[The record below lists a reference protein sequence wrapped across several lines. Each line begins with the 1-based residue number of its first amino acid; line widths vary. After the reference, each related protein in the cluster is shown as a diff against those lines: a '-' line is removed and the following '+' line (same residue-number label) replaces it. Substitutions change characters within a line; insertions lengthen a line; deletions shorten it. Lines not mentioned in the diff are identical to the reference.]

1 MSVHLQSYLHSYLS
15 YNESGEIMN
24 LSYQIDKD
32 DYYDNVL
39 HVLKEQF
46 LLSDRLITKLK
57 KANQI
62 YLNNLPTY
70 TKKSVTVGDTVSVL
84 IDFEEDNSNIVASNI
99 PLNIIYE
106 DDYLLVINKSANIAV
121 HPSILHFDNSLSN
134 GVKFYFDKLGL
145 KKKIR
150 IVNRLDRNTSGI
162 VVFAKNEYIQEC
174 LIKQMKTKELK
185 KEYLAIV
192 EGILESKSDTLTFP
206 IARKEGSIIERTV
219 SSDGDSAITHYDIVK
234 EFNNLSLVHIT
245 LGTGR
250 THQIRVHFSYIG
262 HPILGDTL
270 YGRPSELINRQA
282 LHSYKLTFTHPV
294 TKKVLS
300 LEAPLPNDIKNILN
314 NQQRK
319 ERCNRSFLLL
329 AYKIF
334 VSFNNISSCI
344 FCSSLNNVSISS
356 SLFFKI
362 SFTLL
367 KKSFNIFIKSS
378 LLFFK

>member
-1 MSVHLQSYLHSYLS
+1 
-15 YNESGEIMN
+15 MN

-32 DYYDNVL
+32 EHYDNVL

-46 LLSDRLITKLK
+46 FLSDRLITKLK
-57 KANQI
+57 KANKI
-62 YLNNLPTY
+62 YLNSLPTY

-106 DDYLLVINKSANIAV
+106 DDYLLVINKPANIAI

-185 KEYLAIV
+185 KEYLAIAK
-192 EGILESKSDTLTFP
+192 GILKSKSDTLNFP

-219 SSDGDSAITHYDIVK
+219 SSDGDSAITHYDVVK
-234 EFNNLSLVHIT
+234 EFNNLSLVHIV
-245 LGTGR
+245 LETGR
-250 THQIRVHFSYIG
+250 THQIRVHFSHIG

-270 YGRPSELINRQA
+270 YGSPSKLINRQA
-282 LHSYKLTFTHPV
+282 LHSYKLTFIHPV
-294 TKKVLS
+294 TKKVVS
-300 LEAPLPNDIKNILN
+300 LEAPLPNDIKNIIN
-314 NQQRK
+314 N
-319 ERCNRSFLLL
+319 
-329 AYKIF
+329 
-334 VSFNNISSCI
+334 
-344 FCSSLNNVSISS
+344 
-356 SLFFKI
+356 
-362 SFTLL
+362 
-367 KKSFNIFIKSS
+367 
-378 LLFFK
+378 

>member
-1 MSVHLQSYLHSYLS
+1 
-15 YNESGEIMN
+15 MN

-32 DYYDNVL
+32 EHYDNVL

-57 KANQI
+57 KANKI
-62 YLNNLPTY
+62 YLNDLQTY
-70 TKKSVTVGDTVSVL
+70 TKKSLTVGDTVSVL

-106 DDYLLVINKSANIAV
+106 DDYLLVINKPANIAI

-185 KEYLAIV
+185 KEYLAIAK
-192 EGILESKSDTLTFP
+192 GILESKSGTLNFP

-219 SSDGDSAITHYDIVK
+219 SSDGDSAITHYDVVK
-234 EFNNLSLVHIT
+234 EFNNLSLVHIV
-245 LGTGR
+245 LETGR
-250 THQIRVHFSYIG
+250 THQIRVHFSHIG

-270 YGRPSELINRQA
+270 YGSPSELINRQA
-282 LHSYKLTFTHPV
+282 LHSYKLTFIHPV
-294 TKKVLS
+294 TKKVVS
-300 LEAPLPNDIKNILN
+300 LEAPLPNDIKNIIN
-314 NQQRK
+314 N
-319 ERCNRSFLLL
+319 
-329 AYKIF
+329 
-334 VSFNNISSCI
+334 
-344 FCSSLNNVSISS
+344 
-356 SLFFKI
+356 
-362 SFTLL
+362 
-367 KKSFNIFIKSS
+367 
-378 LLFFK
+378 

>member
-1 MSVHLQSYLHSYLS
+1 MSVQLRSYLHTYLS

-32 DYYDNVL
+32 DHYDNIL

-57 KANQI
+57 TANKI
-62 YLNNLPTY
+62 YLNDLPTY
-70 TKKSVTVGDTVSVL
+70 TKKSVTVGDKVSVL

-99 PLNIIYE
+99 PLDIIYE
-106 DDYLLVINKSANIAV
+106 DDYLLVINKPANIAI

-185 KEYLAIV
+185 KEYLAIAK
-192 EGILESKSDTLTFP
+192 GILESKSDTLNFP

-219 SSDGDSAITHYDIVK
+219 SSDGDSAITHYDVVK
-234 EFNNLSLVHIT
+234 EFNNLSLVHIV
-245 LGTGR
+245 LETGR

-270 YGRPSELINRQA
+270 YGSPSELINRQA
-282 LHSYKLTFTHPV
+282 LHSYKLTFIHPV

-300 LEAPLPNDIKNILN
+300 LEAPLPNDIKNIIN
-314 NQQRK
+314 N
-319 ERCNRSFLLL
+319 
-329 AYKIF
+329 
-334 VSFNNISSCI
+334 
-344 FCSSLNNVSISS
+344 
-356 SLFFKI
+356 
-362 SFTLL
+362 
-367 KKSFNIFIKSS
+367 
-378 LLFFK
+378 

>member
-1 MSVHLQSYLHSYLS
+1 MSVQFRNYLHSYLS

-32 DYYDNVL
+32 EHYDNVL

-57 KANQI
+57 KANKI
-62 YLNNLPTY
+62 YLNSLPTY

-106 DDYLLVINKSANIAV
+106 DDYLLVLNKPANIAI

-162 VVFAKNEYIQEC
+162 VIFAKNEYIQEC
-174 LIKQMKTKELK
+174 LIKQMKTNEFK
-185 KEYLAIV
+185 KEYLAIAK
-192 EGILESKSDTLTFP
+192 GILESKSGTLNFP

-219 SSDGDSAITHYDIVK
+219 TSDGDSAITHYDVVK
-234 EFNNLSLVHIT
+234 EFNNLSLVHIV
-245 LGTGR
+245 LETGR
-250 THQIRVHFSYIG
+250 THQIRVHFSHIG

-270 YGRPSELINRQA
+270 YGSPSKLINRQA
-282 LHSYKLTFTHPV
+282 LHSYKLTFIHPV
-294 TKKVLS
+294 TKKVVS
-300 LEAPLPNDIKNILN
+300 LEAPLPNDIKNIIN
-314 NQQRK
+314 N
-319 ERCNRSFLLL
+319 
-329 AYKIF
+329 
-334 VSFNNISSCI
+334 
-344 FCSSLNNVSISS
+344 
-356 SLFFKI
+356 
-362 SFTLL
+362 
-367 KKSFNIFIKSS
+367 
-378 LLFFK
+378 

>member
-1 MSVHLQSYLHSYLS
+1 MSVQFRNYLHSYLS

-32 DYYDNVL
+32 EHYDNVL

-46 LLSDRLITKLK
+46 FLSDRLITKLK
-57 KANQI
+57 KANKI
-62 YLNNLPTY
+62 YLNSLPTY

-106 DDYLLVINKSANIAV
+106 DDYLLVLNKPANIAI
-121 HPSILHFDNSLSN
+121 HPSILHFYNSLSN

-162 VVFAKNEYIQEC
+162 VIFAKNEYIQEC
-174 LIKQMKTKELK
+174 LIKQMKTNEFK
-185 KEYLAIV
+185 KEYLAIAK
-192 EGILESKSDTLTFP
+192 GILESKSGTLNFP

-219 SSDGDSAITHYDIVK
+219 TSDGDSAITHYDVVK
-234 EFNNLSLVHIT
+234 EFNNLSLVHIV

-250 THQIRVHFSYIG
+250 THQIRVHFSHIG

-270 YGRPSELINRQA
+270 YGSPSELINRQA
-282 LHSYKLTFTHPV
+282 LHSYKLTFIHPV
-294 TKKVLS
+294 TKKVVS
-300 LEAPLPNDIKNILN
+300 LEAPLPNDIKNIIN
-314 NQQRK
+314 N
-319 ERCNRSFLLL
+319 
-329 AYKIF
+329 
-334 VSFNNISSCI
+334 
-344 FCSSLNNVSISS
+344 
-356 SLFFKI
+356 
-362 SFTLL
+362 
-367 KKSFNIFIKSS
+367 
-378 LLFFK
+378 

>member
-1 MSVHLQSYLHSYLS
+1 
-15 YNESGEIMN
+15 MN

-32 DYYDNVL
+32 EHYDNVL

-46 LLSDRLITKLK
+46 FLSDRLITKLK
-57 KANQI
+57 KANKI
-62 YLNNLPTY
+62 YLNSLPTY

-106 DDYLLVINKSANIAV
+106 DDYLLVLNKPANIAI
-121 HPSILHFDNSLSN
+121 HPSILHFYNSLSN

-162 VVFAKNEYIQEC
+162 VIFAKNEYIQEC
-174 LIKQMKTKELK
+174 LIKQMKTNEFK
-185 KEYLAIV
+185 KEYLAIAK
-192 EGILESKSDTLTFP
+192 GILESKSGTLNFP

-219 SSDGDSAITHYDIVK
+219 SSDGDSAITHYDVVK
-234 EFNNLSLVHIT
+234 EFNNLSLVHIV
-245 LGTGR
+245 LETGR

-270 YGRPSELINRQA
+270 YGSPSKLINRQA
-282 LHSYKLTFTHPV
+282 LHSYKLTFIHPV

-300 LEAPLPNDIKNILN
+300 LEAPLPNDIENIIN
-314 NQQRK
+314 N
-319 ERCNRSFLLL
+319 
-329 AYKIF
+329 
-334 VSFNNISSCI
+334 
-344 FCSSLNNVSISS
+344 
-356 SLFFKI
+356 
-362 SFTLL
+362 
-367 KKSFNIFIKSS
+367 
-378 LLFFK
+378 

>member
-1 MSVHLQSYLHSYLS
+1 
-15 YNESGEIMN
+15 MN

-32 DYYDNVL
+32 EHYDNVL

-57 KANQI
+57 KANKI
-62 YLNNLPTY
+62 YLNSLPTY

-106 DDYLLVINKSANIAV
+106 DDYLLVLNKPANIAI

-162 VVFAKNEYIQEC
+162 VILAKNEYIQEC
-174 LIKQMKTKELK
+174 LIKQMKTNEFK
-185 KEYLAIV
+185 KEYLAIAK
-192 EGILESKSDTLTFP
+192 GILESKSGTLNFP

-219 SSDGDSAITHYDIVK
+219 SSDGDSAITHYDVVK
-234 EFNNLSLVHIT
+234 EFNNLSLVHIV
-245 LGTGR
+245 LETGR
-250 THQIRVHFSYIG
+250 THQIRVHFSHIG

-270 YGRPSELINRQA
+270 YGSPSELINRQA
-282 LHSYKLTFTHPV
+282 LHSYKLTFIHPV
-294 TKKVLS
+294 TKKELI
-300 LEAPLPNDIKNILN
+300 LESSLPNDIKNIIN
-314 NQQRK
+314 KIGRASCR
-319 ERCNRSFLLL
+319 ER
-329 AYKIF
+329 
-334 VSFNNISSCI
+334 V
-344 FCSSLNNVSISS
+344 
-356 SLFFKI
+356 
-362 SFTLL
+362 
-367 KKSFNIFIKSS
+367 
-378 LLFFK
+378 

>member
-1 MSVHLQSYLHSYLS
+1 MSVQLRSYLHSYLS

-32 DYYDNVL
+32 DHYDNIL

-57 KANQI
+57 KANKI
-62 YLNNLPTY
+62 YLNDLPTY
-70 TKKSVTVGDTVSVL
+70 TKKSVTVGDKVSVL

-99 PLNIIYE
+99 PLDIIYE
-106 DDYLLVINKSANIAV
+106 DDYLLVINKPANIAI

-185 KEYLAIV
+185 KEYLAIAK
-192 EGILESKSDTLTFP
+192 GILESKSDTLNFP
-206 IARKEGSIIERTV
+206 IARKERSIIERTV
-219 SSDGDSAITHYDIVK
+219 NSDGDSAITHYDVVK
-234 EFNNLSLVHIT
+234 EFNNLSLVHIV
-245 LGTGR
+245 LETGR

-270 YGRPSELINRQA
+270 YGSPSELINRQA
-282 LHSYKLTFTHPV
+282 LHSYKLTFIHPV

-300 LEAPLPNDIKNILN
+300 LEAPLPNDIENIIN
-314 NQQRK
+314 N
-319 ERCNRSFLLL
+319 
-329 AYKIF
+329 
-334 VSFNNISSCI
+334 
-344 FCSSLNNVSISS
+344 
-356 SLFFKI
+356 
-362 SFTLL
+362 
-367 KKSFNIFIKSS
+367 
-378 LLFFK
+378 

>member
-1 MSVHLQSYLHSYLS
+1 
-15 YNESGEIMN
+15 MN

-32 DYYDNVL
+32 DHYDNIL

-57 KANQI
+57 KANKI
-62 YLNNLPTY
+62 YLNDLPTY
-70 TKKSVTVGDTVSVL
+70 TKKSVTVGDKVSVL

-99 PLNIIYE
+99 PLDIIYE
-106 DDYLLVINKSANIAV
+106 DDYLLVINKPANIAI

-185 KEYLAIV
+185 KEYLAIAK
-192 EGILESKSDTLTFP
+192 GILKSKSDTLNFP

-219 SSDGDSAITHYDIVK
+219 SSDGDSAITHYDVVK
-234 EFNNLSLVHIT
+234 EFNNLSLVHIV
-245 LGTGR
+245 LETGR

-270 YGRPSELINRQA
+270 YGSPSELINRQA
-282 LHSYKLTFTHPV
+282 LHSYKLTFIHPV

-300 LEAPLPNDIKNILN
+300 LEAPLPNDIENIIN
-314 NQQRK
+314 N
-319 ERCNRSFLLL
+319 
-329 AYKIF
+329 
-334 VSFNNISSCI
+334 
-344 FCSSLNNVSISS
+344 
-356 SLFFKI
+356 
-362 SFTLL
+362 
-367 KKSFNIFIKSS
+367 
-378 LLFFK
+378 

>member
-1 MSVHLQSYLHSYLS
+1 MSVQFRSYLHSYLS

-32 DYYDNVL
+32 EHYDNVL

-57 KANQI
+57 KANKI
-62 YLNNLPTY
+62 YLNDLPTY
-70 TKKSVTVGDTVSVL
+70 TKKSVTMGDTVSVL

-106 DDYLLVINKSANIAV
+106 DDYLLVINKPANIAI

-162 VVFAKNEYIQEC
+162 VIFAKNEYIQEC
-174 LIKQMKTKELK
+174 LIKQMKTNEFK
-185 KEYLAIV
+185 KEYLAIAK
-192 EGILESKSDTLTFP
+192 GILESKSGTLNFP

-219 SSDGDSAITHYDIVK
+219 SSDGDSAITHYDVVK
-234 EFNNLSLVHIT
+234 EFNNLSLVHIV
-245 LGTGR
+245 LETGR

-270 YGRPSELINRQA
+270 YGSPSKLINRQA
-282 LHSYKLTFTHPV
+282 LHSYKITFIHPV
-294 TKKVLS
+294 TKKVVS
-300 LEAPLPNDIKNILN
+300 LEAPLPNDIENIIN
-314 NQQRK
+314 N
-319 ERCNRSFLLL
+319 
-329 AYKIF
+329 
-334 VSFNNISSCI
+334 
-344 FCSSLNNVSISS
+344 
-356 SLFFKI
+356 
-362 SFTLL
+362 
-367 KKSFNIFIKSS
+367 
-378 LLFFK
+378 

>member
-1 MSVHLQSYLHSYLS
+1 MFVQFRNYLHSYLS

-32 DYYDNVL
+32 EHYDNVL

-57 KANQI
+57 KANKI
-62 YLNNLPTY
+62 YLNSLPTY

-106 DDYLLVINKSANIAV
+106 DDYLLVLNKPANIAI

-162 VVFAKNEYIQEC
+162 VIFAKNEYIQEC
-174 LIKQMKTKELK
+174 LIKQMKTNEFK
-185 KEYLAIV
+185 KEYLAIAK
-192 EGILESKSDTLTFP
+192 GFLESKSGTLNFP

-219 SSDGDSAITHYDIVK
+219 SSDGDSAITHYDVVK
-234 EFNNLSLVHIT
+234 EFNNLSLVHIV
-245 LGTGR
+245 LETGR
-250 THQIRVHFSYIG
+250 THQIRVHFSHIG

-270 YGRPSELINRQA
+270 YGSPSELINRQA
-282 LHSYKLTFTHPV
+282 LHSYKLTFIHPV
-294 TKKVLS
+294 TKKELI
-300 LEAPLPNDIKNILN
+300 LESSLPNDIKSIIN
-314 NQQRK
+314 N
-319 ERCNRSFLLL
+319 
-329 AYKIF
+329 
-334 VSFNNISSCI
+334 
-344 FCSSLNNVSISS
+344 
-356 SLFFKI
+356 
-362 SFTLL
+362 
-367 KKSFNIFIKSS
+367 
-378 LLFFK
+378 

>member
-1 MSVHLQSYLHSYLS
+1 MSVQLRSYLHSYLS

-32 DYYDNVL
+32 EHYDNVL

-46 LLSDRLITKLK
+46 FLSDRLITKLK
-57 KANQI
+57 KANKI
-62 YLNNLPTY
+62 YLNSLPTY

-106 DDYLLVINKSANIAV
+106 DDYLLVLNKPANIAV

-162 VVFAKNEYIQEC
+162 VIFAKNEYIQEC
-174 LIKQMKTKELK
+174 LIKQMKTNEFK
-185 KEYLAIV
+185 KEYLAIAK
-192 EGILESKSDTLTFP
+192 GILESKSGTLNFP

-219 SSDGDSAITHYDIVK
+219 TSDGDSAITHYDVVK
-234 EFNNLSLVHIT
+234 EFNNLSLVHIV

-250 THQIRVHFSYIG
+250 THQIRVHFSHIG

-270 YGRPSELINRQA
+270 YGSPSELINRQA
-282 LHSYKLTFTHPV
+282 LHSYKLTFIHPV
-294 TKKVLS
+294 TKKVVS
-300 LEAPLPNDIKNILN
+300 LEAPLPNDIKNIIN
-314 NQQRK
+314 N
-319 ERCNRSFLLL
+319 
-329 AYKIF
+329 
-334 VSFNNISSCI
+334 
-344 FCSSLNNVSISS
+344 
-356 SLFFKI
+356 
-362 SFTLL
+362 
-367 KKSFNIFIKSS
+367 
-378 LLFFK
+378 

>member
-1 MSVHLQSYLHSYLS
+1 MSVQLRSYLHSYLS

-32 DYYDNVL
+32 EHYDNVL

-46 LLSDRLITKLK
+46 FLSDRLITKLK
-57 KANQI
+57 KANKI
-62 YLNNLPTY
+62 YLNSLPTY
-70 TKKSVTVGDTVSVL
+70 TKKSVTMGDTVSVL

-106 DDYLLVINKSANIAV
+106 DDYLLVLNKPANIAI

-162 VVFAKNEYIQEC
+162 VIFAKNEYIQEC
-174 LIKQMKTKELK
+174 LIKQMKTNEFK
-185 KEYLAIV
+185 KEYLAIAK
-192 EGILESKSDTLTFP
+192 GILESKSGTLNFP

-219 SSDGDSAITHYDIVK
+219 SSDGDSAITHYDVVK
-234 EFNNLSLVHIT
+234 EFNNLSLVHIV
-245 LGTGR
+245 LETGR
-250 THQIRVHFSYIG
+250 THQIRVHFSHIG

-270 YGRPSELINRQA
+270 YGSPSELINRQA
-282 LHSYKLTFTHPV
+282 LHSYKLTFIHPV

-300 LEAPLPNDIKNILN
+300 LEAPLPNDIKNIIN
-314 NQQRK
+314 N
-319 ERCNRSFLLL
+319 
-329 AYKIF
+329 
-334 VSFNNISSCI
+334 
-344 FCSSLNNVSISS
+344 
-356 SLFFKI
+356 
-362 SFTLL
+362 
-367 KKSFNIFIKSS
+367 
-378 LLFFK
+378 

>member
-1 MSVHLQSYLHSYLS
+1 MSVQFRSYLHSYLS

-32 DYYDNVL
+32 EHYDNVL

-57 KANQI
+57 KANKI
-62 YLNNLPTY
+62 YLNSLPTY

-106 DDYLLVINKSANIAV
+106 DDYLLVLNKPANIAI

-162 VVFAKNEYIQEC
+162 VILAKNEYIQEC
-174 LIKQMKTKELK
+174 LIKQMKTNEFK
-185 KEYLAIV
+185 KEYLAIAK
-192 EGILESKSDTLTFP
+192 GILESKSDTLNFP

-219 SSDGDSAITHYDIVK
+219 SSDGDSAITHYDVVK
-234 EFNNLSLVHIT
+234 EFNNLSLVHIV
-245 LGTGR
+245 LETGR

-270 YGRPSELINRQA
+270 YGSPSKLINRQA
-282 LHSYKLTFTHPV
+282 LHSYKLTFIHPV
-294 TKKVLS
+294 TKKVVS
-300 LEAPLPNDIKNILN
+300 LEAPLPNDIKNIIN
-314 NQQRK
+314 N
-319 ERCNRSFLLL
+319 
-329 AYKIF
+329 
-334 VSFNNISSCI
+334 
-344 FCSSLNNVSISS
+344 
-356 SLFFKI
+356 
-362 SFTLL
+362 
-367 KKSFNIFIKSS
+367 
-378 LLFFK
+378 

>member
-1 MSVHLQSYLHSYLS
+1 
-15 YNESGEIMN
+15 MN

-32 DYYDNVL
+32 EHYDNVL

-57 KANQI
+57 KANKI
-62 YLNNLPTY
+62 YLNSLPTY

-106 DDYLLVINKSANIAV
+106 DDYLLVLNKPANIAI

-185 KEYLAIV
+185 KEYLAIAK
-192 EGILESKSDTLTFP
+192 GILESKSGTLNFP

-219 SSDGDSAITHYDIVK
+219 SSDGDSAITHYDVVK
-234 EFNNLSLVHIT
+234 EFNNLSLVHIV
-245 LGTGR
+245 LETGR

-270 YGRPSELINRQA
+270 YGSPSKLINRQA
-282 LHSYKLTFTHPV
+282 LHSYKLTFIHPV
-294 TKKVLS
+294 TKKVVS
-300 LEAPLPNDIKNILN
+300 LEAPLPNDIKNIIN
-314 NQQRK
+314 N
-319 ERCNRSFLLL
+319 
-329 AYKIF
+329 
-334 VSFNNISSCI
+334 
-344 FCSSLNNVSISS
+344 
-356 SLFFKI
+356 
-362 SFTLL
+362 
-367 KKSFNIFIKSS
+367 
-378 LLFFK
+378 

>member
-1 MSVHLQSYLHSYLS
+1 
-15 YNESGEIMN
+15 MN

-32 DYYDNVL
+32 EHYDNVL

-46 LLSDRLITKLK
+46 FLSDRLITKLK
-57 KANQI
+57 KANKI
-62 YLNNLPTY
+62 YLNSLPTY

-106 DDYLLVINKSANIAV
+106 DDYLLVINKPANIAI

-185 KEYLAIV
+185 KEYLAIAK
-192 EGILESKSDTLTFP
+192 GILESKSGTLNFP

-219 SSDGDSAITHYDIVK
+219 SSDGDSAITHYDVVK
-234 EFNNLSLVHIT
+234 EFNNLSLVHIV
-245 LGTGR
+245 LETGR

-270 YGRPSELINRQA
+270 YGSPSKLINRQA
-282 LHSYKLTFTHPV
+282 LHSYKLTFIHPV
-294 TKKVLS
+294 TKKVVS
-300 LEAPLPNDIKNILN
+300 LEAPLPNDIKNIIN
-314 NQQRK
+314 N
-319 ERCNRSFLLL
+319 
-329 AYKIF
+329 
-334 VSFNNISSCI
+334 
-344 FCSSLNNVSISS
+344 
-356 SLFFKI
+356 
-362 SFTLL
+362 
-367 KKSFNIFIKSS
+367 
-378 LLFFK
+378 

>member
-1 MSVHLQSYLHSYLS
+1 MSVQLRSYLHSYLS

-32 DYYDNVL
+32 DHYDNIL

-57 KANQI
+57 KANKI
-62 YLNNLPTY
+62 YLNDLPTY
-70 TKKSVTVGDTVSVL
+70 TKKSVTVGDKVSVL

-99 PLNIIYE
+99 PLDIIYE
-106 DDYLLVINKSANIAV
+106 DDYLLVINKPANIAI

-185 KEYLAIV
+185 KEYLAIAK
-192 EGILESKSDTLTFP
+192 GILESKSDTLNFP

-234 EFNNLSLVHIT
+234 EFNNLSLVHIV
-245 LGTGR
+245 LETGR

-270 YGRPSELINRQA
+270 YGSPSELINRQA
-282 LHSYKLTFTHPV
+282 LHSYKLTFIHPV

-300 LEAPLPNDIKNILN
+300 LEAPLPNDIKNIIN
-314 NQQRK
+314 NH
-319 ERCNRSFLLL
+319 NHP
-329 AYKIF
+329 
-334 VSFNNISSCI
+334 
-344 FCSSLNNVSISS
+344 
-356 SLFFKI
+356 
-362 SFTLL
+362 
-367 KKSFNIFIKSS
+367 
-378 LLFFK
+378 

>member
-1 MSVHLQSYLHSYLS
+1 MSVQFRNYLHSYLS

-32 DYYDNVL
+32 EHYDNVL

-57 KANQI
+57 KANKI
-62 YLNNLPTY
+62 YLNSLPTY

-106 DDYLLVINKSANIAV
+106 DDYLLVLNKPANIAI

-162 VVFAKNEYIQEC
+162 VILAKNEYIQEC
-174 LIKQMKTKELK
+174 LIKQMKTNEFK
-185 KEYLAIV
+185 KEYLAIAK
-192 EGILESKSDTLTFP
+192 GILESKSGTLNFP

-219 SSDGDSAITHYDIVK
+219 SSDGDSAITHYDVVK
-234 EFNNLSLVHIT
+234 EFNNLSLVHIV
-245 LGTGR
+245 LETGR
-250 THQIRVHFSYIG
+250 THQIRVHLSKIG
-262 HPILGDTL
+262 YPIVGDEVYSNGKNEWGVHGQCLHARSLKFKHPITDEEM
-270 YGRPSELINRQA
+270 Y
-282 LHSYKLTFTHPV
+282 V
-294 TKKVLS
+294 
-300 LEAPLPNDIKNILN
+300 EAEIPEYF
-314 NQQRK
+314 QQIIDKCRNEK
-319 ERCNRSFLLL
+319 
-329 AYKIF
+329 
-334 VSFNNISSCI
+334 
-344 FCSSLNNVSISS
+344 
-356 SLFFKI
+356 
-362 SFTLL
+362 
-367 KKSFNIFIKSS
+367 
-378 LLFFK
+378 

>member
-1 MSVHLQSYLHSYLS
+1 MSVQFRNYLHSYLS

-32 DYYDNVL
+32 EHYDNVL

-57 KANQI
+57 KANKI
-62 YLNNLPTY
+62 YLNDLQTY
-70 TKKSVTVGDTVSVL
+70 TKKSLTVGDTVSVL

-106 DDYLLVINKSANIAV
+106 DDYLLVLNKPANIAI

-185 KEYLAIV
+185 KEYLAIAK
-192 EGILESKSDTLTFP
+192 GILESKSGTLNFP

-219 SSDGDSAITHYDIVK
+219 SSDGDSAITHYDVVK
-234 EFNNLSLVHIT
+234 EFNNLSLVHIV
-245 LGTGR
+245 LETGR
-250 THQIRVHFSYIG
+250 THQIRVHFSHIG

-270 YGRPSELINRQA
+270 YGSPSELINRQA
-282 LHSYKLTFTHPV
+282 LHSYKLTFIHPV
-294 TKKVLS
+294 TKKVVS
-300 LEAPLPNDIKNILN
+300 LEAPLPNDIKNIIN
-314 NQQRK
+314 N
-319 ERCNRSFLLL
+319 
-329 AYKIF
+329 
-334 VSFNNISSCI
+334 
-344 FCSSLNNVSISS
+344 
-356 SLFFKI
+356 
-362 SFTLL
+362 
-367 KKSFNIFIKSS
+367 
-378 LLFFK
+378 